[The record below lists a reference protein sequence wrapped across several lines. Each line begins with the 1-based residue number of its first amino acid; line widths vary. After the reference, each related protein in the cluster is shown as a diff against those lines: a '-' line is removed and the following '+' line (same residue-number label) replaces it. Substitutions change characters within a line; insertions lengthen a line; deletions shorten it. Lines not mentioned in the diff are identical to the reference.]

1 MIADTNTI
9 HTVSHPV
16 FDMDTL
22 STERED
28 GWSMVPGENPGDMT
42 EL

>member
-1 MIADTNTI
+1 MIADIKTI

-22 STERED
+22 SIERED
-28 GWSMVPGENPGDMT
+28 GLSIVPDEDTGTIT
-42 EL
+42 EP